1 MLRNMAA
8 YLSIA
13 LAVLRTE
20 HRLPRLEMLE
30 QAFKAPGTALLN
42 KPGFFNDDSK
52 GARAPLSKGW
62 RDVTP
67 PAHRALGVG
76 VSEETGDQSMRER
89 ALPESFHPG
98 LDSMER

>member
-42 KPGFFNDDSK
+42 KPALK
-52 GARAPLSKGW
+52 GSLMTTQRVLERRYPKDGEMSPHQRIAPW
-62 RDVTP
+62 
-67 PAHRALGVG
+67 A
-76 VSEETGDQSMRER
+76 
-89 ALPESFHPG
+89 
-98 LDSMER
+98 